1 LAETTE
7 LNPREKIGGNLPP
20 IAAEIARYEGDF
32 AAVTTAFLAEEYAKQ
47 PQIVAALMAEATAL
61 MRDENGELKKIEDDE
76 TKDKVKSL
84 IKRIRDANKVLEAA
98 HSKEKQPYLR
108 GGQAVD
114 QWFFGMM
121 DKCVRRAKGN
131 RAGAADILND
141 ELTDYDTRLLEAERE
156 RRRKV
161 AEEEAEKARK
171 GQAEADRLAREARE
185 RQAEAD
191 RARKPQTVE
200 QKQGVAAEVAAAASE
215 AKVEAAISASK
226 AEAAHVDTLA
236 KPADIMRSR
245 GADGTLSTMATEPY
259 AVVEDEALL
268 DKEALWPFVPL
279 DAKEQAF
286 RAWAKTNGY
295 SKQMAGGKCGR
306 KPKSL
311 VK

>member
-1 LAETTE
+1 MDETAEK
-7 LNPREKIGGNLPP
+7 PRGIGDNQPP
-20 IAAEIARYEGDF
+20 IAALIAKYEGDF
-32 AAVTTAFLAEEYAKQ
+32 AADTMAYLNEEYAKQ
-47 PQIVAALMAEATAL
+47 PEIVASLMAEASAL
-61 MRDENGELKKIEDDE
+61 MRDPETGELKKIVDDE

-84 IKRIRDANKVLEAA
+84 IKRIRDANKVLSAA
-98 HSKEKQPYLR
+98 HETEKQAYLR

-114 QWFFGMM
+114 QFFFGLM
-121 DKCVRRAKGN
+121 DKCARRAKGN

-156 RRRKV
+156 RRRKI

-171 GQAEADRLAREARE
+171 AQAEADRLAREARE

-215 AKVEAAISASK
+215 AKVEAAIGAGK

-236 KPADIMRSR
+236 KPADIMRQR

-259 AVVEDEALL
+259 AVVEDEAQL

-279 DAKEQAF
+279 AAKEQAF
-286 RAWAKTNGY
+286 RAWAKNNGY
-295 SKQMAGGKCGR
+295 TKQMPGGKCGR
-306 KPKSL
+306 KPKSQ
-311 VK
+311 VR